1 MLNPGPTFSL
11 QFLCNFIDTLLDE
24 LLDQRPIIQIA
35 FFAFVE
41 QVFVDCATR
50 REIAINPDKLNAP
63 IGRTHFLLGQQVA
76 QLMRIPRVA
85 VCAIPDTFL
94 LSVIIANG
102 ERLQLIQVDFT
113 PAIRLDKSRSHIAEF
128 QPLQDEPFIY
138 PETSRN
144 FFHRLACI
152 DEFTERNELVGG
164 MHTDTERVL
173 GETHCNCFFSINDLA
188 WNALPQSLW
197 QLLLFRK

>member
-1 MLNPGPTFSL
+1 MLDPGPTFSL
-11 QFLCNFIDTLLDE
+11 QFCRNFIDTLLDE

-35 FFAFVE
+35 FFSFVE

-50 REIAINPDKLNAP
+50 REIAINPDKFNAP
-63 IGRTHFLLGQQVA
+63 VGRTHFLLGQQVA
-76 QLMRIPRVA
+76 QLMRTSRVSL
-85 VCAIPDTFL
+85 CAIPDAFL

-113 PAIRLDKSRSHIAEF
+113 PAIRLDKSRSDIAEF

-144 FFHRLACI
+144 FFHRFACP
-152 DEFTERNELVGG
+152 DEFTA
-164 MHTDTERVL
+164 MSSIDSPPVL
-173 GETHCNCFFSINDLA
+173 
-188 WNALPQSLW
+188 
-197 QLLLFRK
+197 R